1 MTPNQRVWAR
11 SRNDLAAALA
21 DFGYPEELADLL
33 AKQLGSPK
41 AIDRMASYI
50 RQAKPRS
57 LEMIVDEMNAICAE
71 IDAWREKKESRDAR
85 ESYNRWLNSA
95 ERARLEDEAQYNP
108 DIRRMKGGSLFMK
121 KLFVVLLLLVL
132 AVSAASADTITAVA
146 SEPYMETYAKYA
158 CCARIHDYDS
168 KTGMLEV
175 ELIMPEIF
183 DGEDVKGLQPGDA
196 IYTGG
201 QEVVIETITEEDGYI
216 ILNKGDYP
224 FSEGSVWLKA
234 DLDGNYRPMN
244 YEDYTWLEMARLEV
258 PVTERLLLL
267 DYIDPSSGLMLEK
280 PTVHSAAE
288 FLAMKDD
295 KADPGFDVNNVIAV
309 LDENGDLAVIERY
322 YVPWQ

>member
-1 MTPNQRVWAR
+1 
-11 SRNDLAAALA
+11 
-21 DFGYPEELADLL
+21 
-33 AKQLGSPK
+33 
-41 AIDRMASYI
+41 
-50 RQAKPRS
+50 
-57 LEMIVDEMNAICAE
+57 
-71 IDAWREKKESRDAR
+71 
-85 ESYNRWLNSA
+85 
-95 ERARLEDEAQYNP
+95 
-108 DIRRMKGGSLFMK
+108 MK

-158 CCARIHDYDS
+158 CYARIHDYDS

-295 KADPGFDVNNVIAV
+295 TADPGFDVNNVIAV

>member
-1 MTPNQRVWAR
+1 
-11 SRNDLAAALA
+11 
-21 DFGYPEELADLL
+21 
-33 AKQLGSPK
+33 
-41 AIDRMASYI
+41 
-50 RQAKPRS
+50 
-57 LEMIVDEMNAICAE
+57 
-71 IDAWREKKESRDAR
+71 
-85 ESYNRWLNSA
+85 
-95 ERARLEDEAQYNP
+95 
-108 DIRRMKGGSLFMK
+108 MK

-146 SEPYMETYAKYA
+146 SEPYMETYAKYV
-158 CCARIHDYDS
+158 CYARIHDYDS

-295 KADPGFDVNNVIAV
+295 TADPGFDVNNVIAV

>member
-1 MTPNQRVWAR
+1 
-11 SRNDLAAALA
+11 
-21 DFGYPEELADLL
+21 
-33 AKQLGSPK
+33 
-41 AIDRMASYI
+41 
-50 RQAKPRS
+50 
-57 LEMIVDEMNAICAE
+57 
-71 IDAWREKKESRDAR
+71 
-85 ESYNRWLNSA
+85 
-95 ERARLEDEAQYNP
+95 
-108 DIRRMKGGSLFMK
+108 MK

-158 CCARIHDYDS
+158 CYARIHDYDS
-168 KTGMLEV
+168 ETGMLEV

-295 KADPGFDVNNVIAV
+295 TADPGFDVNNVIAV